1 MNPRSRRLRHRRSCP
16 RGACTG
22 ISTRNDAHD
31 GFTAHSTRGPDQGAA
46 RLHPDRTDGQPDRA
60 WCPGRPRAAVVQ
72 CGIPQQSPGVIQ
84 QLIRCVCPS
93 LARSEA
99 IKRNASVTM
108 CRSSNGTSCATS
120 GGWQQGWII
129 FSDSGA
135 GGNAGNDTVDSDETR
150 VLYQQNLASDYSFTG
165 SNSIVFQPTGLVAT
179 AASLTLCRQNPS
191 PGSQERTIAVSATGR
206 ASVATTRTGT
216 CP

>member
-1 MNPRSRRLRHRRSCP
+1 MTRMMAPQLPRREAPIRAQH
-16 RGACTG
+16 
-22 ISTRNDAHD
+22 
-31 GFTAHSTRGPDQGAA
+31 GFTLIELMVSLTVLGVLAAIALPSFSEAFLSNRLASFSNSFVAGAH
-46 RLHPDRTDGQPDRA
+46 
-60 WCPGRPRAAVVQ
+60 
-72 CGIPQQSPGVIQ
+72 
-84 QLIRCVCPS
+84 

>member
-1 MNPRSRRLRHRRSCP
+1 M
-16 RGACTG
+16 
-22 ISTRNDAHD
+22 
-31 GFTAHSTRGPDQGAA
+31 
-46 RLHPDRTDGQPDRA
+46 
-60 WCPGRPRAAVVQ
+60 
-72 CGIPQQSPGVIQ
+72 
-84 QLIRCVCPS
+84 

-108 CRSSNGTSCATS
+108 CRSIQRHELRHLGR
-120 GGWQQGWII
+120 WQQGWIV

-150 VLYQQNLASDYSFTG
+150 VLYQQHLASDYSFTG

-191 PGSQERTIAVSATGR
+191 PGSQERAIAVSATGR
-206 ASVATTRTGT
+206 PPYDHTTGT